1 LFWSSPASSRPPE
14 EAETSSRWQDDRHDQ
29 KTRMSSTSSSPHTT
43 NAPSS
48 VPGGSAPSVSTT
60 IGHVQL
66 RPGANNAP
74 QVFELASTKEQGPPS
89 SMKPNAPSTPHSQI
103 PTGALPVLVDGE
115 HAPCGVEGESS
126 EVNRCRR
133 RGELAGR
140 WCCHAR
146 GGENRR
152 DERSRGKRDEIF
164 HLNPHYTAGTRG
176 ASCEPAAPRAPGRQ
190 APDSRARGNS
200 SSSRGDHAPAAHG
213 AIRGTGVRSPR

>member
-1 LFWSSPASSRPPE
+1 MARRSSRSENANEFHVLKSPHDERPFIG
-14 EAETSSRWQDDRHDQ
+14 ARRFGAQCVHDDRPCATSSWRQQR
-29 KTRMSSTSSSPHTT
+29 T
-43 NAPSS
+43 
-48 VPGGSAPSVSTT
+48 PG
-60 IGHVQL
+60 
-66 RPGANNAP
+66 
-74 QVFELASTKEQGPPS
+74 FELASTKEQGPPS

-115 HAPCGVEGESS
+115 HAHCGVEGESS

-200 SSSRGDHAPAAHG
+200 SSS
-213 AIRGTGVRSPR
+213 